1 MINTYESGLTP
12 PPLPPRP
19 GAQRLPPSRAGTH
32 FWCLSLG
39 FVVQT
44 VVIVALFIYLFQRTD
59 AERNESSAFHDDLLL
74 LKRLEECDSNSLDS
88 ESLLGCKKVFDKFR
102 RVISM
107 LSQND
112 GKVESLTA
120 VGPNTDSGALA
131 QMKVEKTDSKSP
143 SQVLHW
149 NHEHSTLRNVVH
161 FPLRG
166 MLRIRIPGDYYVYS
180 QVTFSKMNPK
190 IPLLQTIMRQTGQ
203 AKPAEEDVLL
213 KAFCSPTSGDACT
226 SYHGGV
232 FRLEKE
238 QQLYVNVT
246 DRDLVNFD
254 RSATA
259 FGLFLLRP
267 TS

>member
-1 MINTYESGLTP
+1 MINTYDSGLTP

-59 AERNESSAFHDDLLL
+59 IERNEKSAFHDDLLL
-74 LKRLEECDSNSLDS
+74 LKRLEECDSNSLD
-88 ESLLGCKKVFDKFR
+88 
-102 RVISM
+102 M
-107 LSQND
+107 
-112 GKVESLTA
+112 ESLTA

-131 QMKVEKTDSKSP
+131 QMKVERTDSKST
-143 SQVLHW
+143 SQVLLW
-149 NHEHSTLRNVVH
+149 NHKHSTLRNVDH
-161 FPLRG
+161 LALRG

-190 IPLLQTIMRQTGQ
+190 IPLLQTIIRQKGQ
-203 AKPAEEDVLL
+203 AKLVEEDVLL
-213 KAFCSPTSGDACT
+213 KAFCSPTSGDVCT

-232 FRLEKE
+232 FRLEKD

-246 DRDLVNFD
+246 DLDLVNFD